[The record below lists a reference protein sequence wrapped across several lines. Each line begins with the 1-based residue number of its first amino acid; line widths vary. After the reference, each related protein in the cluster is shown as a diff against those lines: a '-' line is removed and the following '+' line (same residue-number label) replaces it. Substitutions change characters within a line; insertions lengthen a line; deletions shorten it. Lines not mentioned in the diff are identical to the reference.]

1 MSVTVNQLNQLN
13 QNNTQSINNAISSN
27 YLNIKRVLDIVTII
41 AVLPFVAVLM
51 VVTALAIKLE
61 SSGSVF
67 FWQKRVGMNGK
78 TFNMLKFRS
87 MTSDSEQNGSQFA
100 QSNDMRVTRVGK
112 FIRKFRIDETPQLWN
127 VLKGDMSIIGPRP
140 EQESFVNEFNQTIP
154 NYSLRHLVR
163 PGITGLAQT
172 EQGYVA
178 DADGTVTKLKYDLY
192 YINNLSFMTDVQIT
206 LKTIYTILTGFG
218 AR

>member
-1 MSVTVNQLNQLN
+1 MSVTISELNN
-13 QNNTQSINNAISSN
+13 NNAQSLNGVVSN
-27 YLNIKRVLDIVTII
+27 QYLDKKRTLDLLAI
-41 AVLPFVAVLM
+41 AVVLPFVAVIM
-51 VVTALAIKLE
+51 AVTAVVIKLE

-78 TFNMLKFRS
+78 TFNMMKFRS
-87 MTSDSEQNGSQFA
+87 MTSDSEAKGSQFA
-100 QSNDMRVTRVGK
+100 QNNDMRVTRVGK
-112 FIRKFRIDETPQLWN
+112 FIRKFRIDELPQLWN
-127 VLKGDMSIIGPRP
+127 VVKGDMSIIGPRP
-140 EQESFVNEFNQTIP
+140 EQESFVNEFNKSIP
-154 NYSLRHLVR
+154 NYSMRHLVR

-192 YINNLSFMTDVQIT
+192 YIKNISFMTDLQIT

>member
-1 MSVTVNQLNQLN
+1 MSVTISELNN
-13 QNNTQSINNAISSN
+13 NNAQSLN
-27 YLNIKRVLDIVTII
+27 DVVANQYLGTKRVLDLVAIA
-41 AVLPFVAVLM
+41 AVLPFVAVIM
-51 VVTALAIKLE
+51 AVTAVVIKLE

-67 FWQKRVGMNGK
+67 FWQKRVGMDGK
-78 TFNMLKFRS
+78 TFNMMKFRS
-87 MTSDSEQNGSQFA
+87 MTSDSEEKGSQFA

-112 FIRKFRIDETPQLWN
+112 FIRKFRIDELPQLWN
-127 VLKGDMSIIGPRP
+127 VVKGDMSIIGPRP
-140 EQESFVNEFNQTIP
+140 EQESFVSEFNKTIP
-154 NYSLRHLVR
+154 NYSLRHMVR

-192 YINNLSFMTDVQIT
+192 YIKNLSFMTDVQIT
-206 LKTIYTILTGFG
+206 LKTVYTILTGFG

>member
-1 MSVTVNQLNQLN
+1 MSVTVNQLN

-192 YINNLSFMTDVQIT
+192 YINNLSFMTDLQIT

>member
-1 MSVTVNQLNQLN
+1 MSVTTTDLNNYTLKDID
-13 QNNTQSINNAISSN
+13 SRLPSN
-27 YLNIKRVLDIVTII
+27 YLSTKRALDILAIT
-41 AVLPFVAVLM
+41 AVLPFIAVIM
-51 VVTALAIKLE
+51 VLTAIAIKLE
-61 SSGSVF
+61 SSGNVF

-78 TFNMLKFRS
+78 VFNMLKFRS
-87 MTSDSEQNGSQFA
+87 MTSDSEKHGSQFA

-112 FIRKFRIDETPQLWN
+112 FIRKFRVDELPQMWN
-127 VLKGDMSIIGPRP
+127 VVKGDMSIIGPRP

-154 NYSLRHLVR
+154 NYSLRHIVR

-178 DADGTVTKLKYDLY
+178 DANGTVTKLRYDLY
-192 YINNLSFMTDVQIT
+192 YIRNLSFMTDFQIT

>member
-1 MSVTVNQLNQLN
+1 MSVPTTDLNNYTLKDID
-13 QNNTQSINNAISSN
+13 SRLPSN
-27 YLNIKRVLDIVTII
+27 YLSTKRALDILAIT
-41 AVLPFVAVLM
+41 AVLPFIAVIM
-51 VVTALAIKLE
+51 VLTAIAIKLE
-61 SSGSVF
+61 SSGNVF

-78 TFNMLKFRS
+78 VFNMLKFRS
-87 MTSDSEQNGSQFA
+87 MTSDSEKHGSQFA
-100 QSNDMRVTRVGK
+100 QSDDMRVTRVGK
-112 FIRKFRIDETPQLWN
+112 FIRKFRVDELPQMWN
-127 VLKGDMSIIGPRP
+127 VVKGDMSIIGPRP

-154 NYSLRHLVR
+154 NYSLRHIVR

-178 DADGTVTKLKYDLY
+178 DANGTVTKLRYDLY
-192 YINNLSFMTDVQIT
+192 YIRNLSFMTDFQIT